1 MTEIV
6 KFPDSL
12 LSTPTANFDFVNP
25 QVDPH
30 MLVQEM
36 LKTMNDNKGIG
47 LSANQI
53 GYNVRVFVMRGLD
66 QNYACFNPKIVG
78 HSGGENVMEEGCLSY
93 PGLNVK
99 VKRWN
104 SVRLRFQTASG
115 GIDTINVSGLTARV
129 VQHEMDHLDGY
140 PFFKRANKFHRD
152 KAFKKQKEYLD
163 GTRSTQEAGIQ
174 DQGLLR
180 QYPGA

>member
-1 MTEIV
+1 MIEIV
-6 KFPDSL
+6 KFPHSIL
-12 LSTPTANFDFVNP
+12 TTPTQQFDFVNP
-25 QVDPH
+25 QVDPYELVRQ
-30 MLVQEM
+30 MLE
-36 LKTMNDNKGIG
+36 TMNESKGIG

-53 GYNVRVFVMRGLD
+53 GQPFSVFVMRGEN

-78 HSGGENVMEEGCLSY
+78 HSALENTMEEGCLSF

-115 GIDTINVSGLTARV
+115 GVDTLNVSGLTARV
-129 VQHEMDHLDGY
+129 VQHEMDHLSGVAFY
-140 PFFKRANKFHRD
+140 NRANKFHRD
-152 KAFKKQKEYLD
+152 QAFKKQKELLN
-163 GTRSTQEAGIQ
+163 GNRSNQASRIQ

-180 QYPGA
+180 QYPG